1 MCVYRAAFSHGQLV
15 GLPAFSCRWGS
26 DPVVATAGARPVAR
40 QRLAAKLPHE
50 HVHVLGDDVLD
61 DEQAAAVA
69 RDAREGAQRRARV
82 AAPALGRGHLDVGE
96 RDAGYGHTR
105 RRHAR
110 RLEATQRQVRVP
122 AGAEA
127 SGWAR
132 GARREARGSGRR
144 AACGGVRRVA
154 ACGVRRVACGVR
166 RVACSVRRA
175 ACMACG
181 VRRAARGARR
191 AACGVCG
198 EQRAESRERARKGRG
213 VRRAENGERRA
224 ESAERRVESGEQRAE
239 SGEQSA
245 TCGERRAACG
255 APRARSR
262 VQSAKSSA

>member
-50 HVHVLGDDVLD
+50 HVHVLGDDVFD

-96 RDAGYGHTR
+96 RDAGYGHAG

-122 AGAEA
+122 AGAGA

-132 GARREARGSGRR
+132 GARREAQ
-144 AACGGVRRVA
+144 GGVRRVA
-154 ACGVRRVACGVR
+154 ACGVWR
-166 RVACSVRRA
+166 RVACSLW
-175 ACMACG
+175 
-181 VRRAARGARR
+181 R
-191 AACGVCG
+191 AACGV
-198 EQRAESRERARKGRG
+198 
-213 VRRAENGERRA
+213 
-224 ESAERRVESGEQRAE
+224 
-239 SGEQSA
+239 
-245 TCGERRAACG
+245 
-255 APRARSR
+255 
-262 VQSAKSSA
+262 

>member
-15 GLPAFSCRWGS
+15 GLPAFSCRWRS

-127 SGWAR
+127 SGW
-132 GARREARGSGRR
+132 ARGSGRR